1 VASYKLTPLAR
12 SQLLAIHRYTEAD
25 FGRAQADKY
34 HAGFHRVFGLIA
46 KAPKMGR
53 RAEDFK
59 PGYRRHL
66 YQAHR
71 IFYTVEDD
79 SVVIRAIYHTSL
91 DLPVV
96 SD

>member
-1 VASYKLTPLAR
+1 VASYKLTQFAR
-12 SQLLAIHRYTEAD
+12 GQLLVIHRYTEEN

-34 HAGFHRVFGLIA
+34 HAGFHRIFSLIA
-46 KAPKMGR
+46 KVPKMGR
-53 RAEDFK
+53 RAGNFK

-79 SVVIRAIYHTSL
+79 CVVIHAIYHTSL
-91 DLPVV
+91 DLREV

>member
-1 VASYKLTPLAR
+1 MAGRKPISTTQAFTASSVSSPRCPRWAGG
-12 SQLLAIHRYTEAD
+12 AD
-25 FGRAQADKY
+25 
-34 HAGFHRVFGLIA
+34 
-46 KAPKMGR
+46 
-53 RAEDFK
+53 DFK

-79 SVVIRAIYHTSL
+79 CVAIRAIYHTSL
-91 DLPVV
+91 DLPEA

>member
-1 VASYKLTPLAR
+1 VASYKLTQLAR
-12 SQLLAIHRYTEAD
+12 SQLLAIHRYTEEK

-34 HAGFHRVFGLIA
+34 LAGFHRIFSLVA
-46 KAPKMGR
+46 KVPKMGR
-53 RAEDFK
+53 RASDIK

-66 YQAHR
+66 YHVHR

-79 SVVIRAIYHTSL
+79 CVVIRAIYHTSL
-91 DLPVV
+91 DLPEA